1 MKVFFHLCV
10 VYETINS
17 IIMKKKT
24 KFNKLDSKR
33 YSILDNSTGEIL
45 EPVNSTLYTATAA
58 DGLIFDSRHYFT
70 FDEDRLKCMLS
81 SGIDSNT
88 LGAFIVLTQNIKN
101 KYNVCMNSDKKPF
114 NAKRLSEEIKK
125 SIQQS
130 RYYIRKLIKHK
141 IIHEGTLKGRKD
153 LKKVLVLNPFLV
165 RKGSLMDDSLRGLFD
180 DFCN

>member
-10 VYETINS
+10 VYETINP

-33 YSILDNSTGEIL
+33 YSILDNSTGEIF
-45 EPVNSTLYTATAA
+45 ESVNSTLYTAADD

-81 SGIDSNT
+81 SGVDSNT
-88 LGAFIVLTQNIKN
+88 LGVFIVLAQNIKN
-101 KYNVCMNSDKKPF
+101 KYNICMNLDKKPF
-114 NAKRLSEEIKK
+114 NAKRLSKEIKK

-130 RYYIRKLIKHK
+130 RKYIRELIEYN
-141 IIHEGTLKGRKD
+141 IIYEGVLESRKD
-153 LKKVLVLNPFLV
+153 LKKVLVLNPYLI
-165 RKGSLMDDSLRGLFD
+165 RKGRMVDDSLRGLFN

>member
-33 YSILDNSTGEIL
+33 YSVLDKSTGEL
-45 EPVNSTLYTATAA
+45 FEPVNSNLYTVA
-58 DGLIFDSRHYFT
+58 DDNGLIFNSRHYFN
-70 FDEDRLKCMLS
+70 FDEDRLKCILAA
-81 SGIDSNT
+81 GIDFKT
-88 LGAFIVLTQNIKN
+88 LGVFIVLTQNIKN
-101 KYNVCMNSDKKPF
+101 KYNVCMNSDKQTF
-114 NAKRLSEEIKK
+114 NAKRLSKEIKK
-125 SIQQS
+125 STQQS
-130 RYYIRKLIKHK
+130 RKYIRELIEYN
-141 IIHEGTLKGRKD
+141 IIHEGVLEDRKD

-165 RKGSLMDDSLRGLFD
+165 RKGRLMDDSLRGLFI